1 MCIMDMCDD
10 IGGIGR
16 QPMILMMHWHH
27 WISSHKIQIPIFW
40 IITSS
45 QSKTLCNS
53 LHDLCQLQHFLSS
66 KNSSIATMVNY
77 IASAATL
84 LALTT
89 SLTTTTIQAAERSTN
104 LRRNDEQ
111 QTRLRKLSY
120 GGGLSNSHFVSD
132 TQTECEEVLEG
143 NPPVCAIVCIEVT
156 SIYNGET
163 LVDETSKVNQS
174 KCESTVEEVATDAPT
189 FHPTYLIAEV
199 AGIEETEFTSDI
211 DWVGDGYKSATTT
224 FDSNS
229 GVVQSGGSSSKSS
242 KAEYGSEGIT
252 AASSAKSS
260 KGFSNGSS
268 KSAKSAGSDAENV
281 VISNGWSGS
290 VQTITYNANDVLDAN
305 GWYGSAQSIEGNSVS
320 GKSSVGSVGSS
331 KSSKSDG
338 LESVTTSNGWY
349 GSAQVVSAVA
359 GSSSKSSKSD
369 DVESVA
375 TSNGWSGS
383 VQIVSAVAG
392 SSSKSSKSSG
402 SNGTASSNKSSKS
415 SGSNGTASSNK
426 GGKGGDFGGAN
437 VEVAHVTVKT
447 QSNAWRGGWQ

>member
-1 MCIMDMCDD
+1 
-10 IGGIGR
+10 
-16 QPMILMMHWHH
+16 
-27 WISSHKIQIPIFW
+27 
-40 IITSS
+40 
-45 QSKTLCNS
+45 
-53 LHDLCQLQHFLSS
+53 
-66 KNSSIATMVNY
+66 MVNY

-89 SLTTTTIQAAERSTN
+89 SLTTTTIHAAERTMN

-111 QTRLRKLSY
+111 RKLSY

-132 TQTECEEVLEG
+132 TQTECEEVIEG
-143 NPPVCAIVCIEVT
+143 NPPVCVIVCVEVT

-174 KCESTVEEVATDAPT
+174 KCESTVEEVATGSPT
-189 FHPTYLIAEV
+189 NHPTYLIAEV

-211 DWVGDGYKSATTT
+211 DWVGDGYKSTTAT
-224 FDSNS
+224 FNSNS
-229 GVVQSGGSSSKSS
+229 GVGQGGSSKSS
-242 KAEYGSEGIT
+242 KAKYGSEGIT
-252 AASSAKSS
+252 TASSAKSF

-290 VQTITYNANDVLDAN
+290 VHTITYNENDVLDAN

-320 GKSSVGSVGSS
+320 GKSSKSGVSSVGTVGSI

-338 LESVTTSNGWY
+338 LESVATSNGWY
-349 GSAQVVSAVA
+349 GSAQVVSSVA

-369 DVESVA
+369 DVESAA
-375 TSNGWSGS
+375 TSNSWYGS
-383 VQIVSAVAG
+383 AQVESSVAG

-402 SNGTASSNKSSKS
+402 SNGTASSSKSSKS
-415 SGSNGTASSNK
+415 SGSNGTVSSSK
-426 GGKGGDFGGAN
+426 GGKGGDIGDAN
-437 VEVAHVTVKT
+437 VEITHVTVKT

>member
-1 MCIMDMCDD
+1 
-10 IGGIGR
+10 
-16 QPMILMMHWHH
+16 
-27 WISSHKIQIPIFW
+27 
-40 IITSS
+40 
-45 QSKTLCNS
+45 
-53 LHDLCQLQHFLSS
+53 
-66 KNSSIATMVNY
+66 MVNY

-89 SLTTTTIQAAERSTN
+89 SLTTTAIQAAERSTN

-120 GGGLSNSHFVSD
+120 GGGLSNNSHFVSD

-143 NPPVCAIVCIEVT
+143 NPPVCVIVCIEVT

-189 FHPTYLIAEV
+189 FHPTYLIADV

-224 FDSNS
+224 FDSNG

-268 KSAKSAGSDAENV
+268 KSAKSQSP
-281 VISNGWSGS
+281 
-290 VQTITYNANDVLDAN
+290 
-305 GWYGSAQSIEGNSVS
+305 GSAPAPS
-320 GKSSVGSVGSS
+320 GRRCLTCDS
-331 KSSKSDG
+331 
-338 LESVTTSNGWY
+338 TPN
-349 GSAQVVSAVA
+349 
-359 GSSSKSSKSD
+359 
-369 DVESVA
+369 
-375 TSNGWSGS
+375 
-383 VQIVSAVAG
+383 
-392 SSSKSSKSSG
+392 
-402 SNGTASSNKSSKS
+402 
-415 SGSNGTASSNK
+415 
-426 GGKGGDFGGAN
+426 
-437 VEVAHVTVKT
+437 
-447 QSNAWRGGWQ
+447 